1 MNSLSLFFLRPL
13 ATNMETAVKT
23 THFLDELWTVNL
35 FVTANQIFKKF
46 PWLSPIKYL
55 FVPPSIMASYY
66 KVQRMNRQALES
78 RVERG
83 ENTEHLDHFEQL
95 LPADA
100 PTPSKA
106 ELKHIEVITG
116 HLVIAGYEPIA
127 SQIFCTLM
135 FSLLEPDTLKLLVEE
150 IRGTFANYEDIQVE
164 SLGSLKFL
172 HASLMEA
179 LRITVLSSSG
189 MARTSPGAVVD
200 GNYIAKGVRLLV
212 ASPSPP
218 LPSTNE

>member
-1 MNSLSLFFLRPL
+1 MYRLG
-13 ATNMETAVKT
+13 
-23 THFLDELWTVNL
+23 
-35 FVTANQIFKKF
+35 
-46 PWLSPIKYL
+46 KY
-55 FVPPSIMASYY
+55 
-66 KVQRMNRQALES
+66 Q
-78 RVERG
+78 
-83 ENTEHLDHFEQL
+83 
-95 LPADA
+95 
-100 PTPSKA
+100 
-106 ELKHIEVITG
+106 LKHIEVITG